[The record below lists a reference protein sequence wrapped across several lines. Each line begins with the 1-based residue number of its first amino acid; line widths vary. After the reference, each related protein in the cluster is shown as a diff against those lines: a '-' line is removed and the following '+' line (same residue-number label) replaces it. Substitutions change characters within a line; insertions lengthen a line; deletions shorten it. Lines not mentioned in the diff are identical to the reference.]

1 MRAPVPAVTRRGSRR
16 RGSRGRRPRP
26 ARPKISHRLHMNWVT
41 ARVRALVPIEVD
53 ARGRGGGRNRGRN
66 RASHR
71 LDELLGADVTVIVTV
86 MGRRCPN
93 RRRRRA
99 RSRGAVPAAELPARA
114 NAATSDAR
122 RVCETGMG
130 DGRVH
135 RRARVQSPRGG
146 RRSHPGS
153 GGGGTAEPRPKRR
166 IAVVV
171 VVVTVVTVVAAFVV
185 RHSVLLV
192 LLLLVV
198 VVPPA
203 SSRGGNPPAGVFRL
217 FTFFGSIFPRRVPVV
232 DAEPARPGIERGS
245 VQHARRRP
253 GAPVPAPRGRRRG
266 PPRVDCPLEGYL
278 LESAP
283 PSFTNRRRAAASR
296 RRRLLDVASQPPVA
310 SDPPAVAVVFR
321 LVGCGARGGRA
332 PARAR
337 RRARSRSF
345 GGVPP
350 GPPAGVSVVEFP
362 SSRPRRERLARR
374 RRRRRRRAR
383 ARIDPAA
390 VVVVQ
395 VPRRRRSPS
404 RGSRDSVPSVLLAPG
419 RCSGRCHG
427 ELPEG

>member
-1 MRAPVPAVTRRGSRR
+1 MPQPASSARSEPRSGTRRRTPGSSERRRLRRAPRLRDGDGRWARPSPCSRPVPSRR
-16 RGSRGRRPRP
+16 TAFAPGIWRWRDRG
-26 ARPKISHRLHMNWVT
+26 AETET
-41 ARVRALVPIEVD
+41 A
-53 ARGRGGGRNRGRN
+53 
-66 RASHR
+66 H
-71 LDELLGADVTVIVTV
+71 
-86 MGRRCPN
+86 
-93 RRRRRA
+93 RRRRRRNA
-99 RSRGAVPAAELPARA
+99 R
-114 NAATSDAR
+114 
-122 RVCETGMG
+122 
-130 DGRVH
+130 
-135 RRARVQSPRGG
+135 
-146 RRSHPGS
+146 
-153 GGGGTAEPRPKRR
+153 
-166 IAVVV
+166 
-171 VVVTVVTVVAAFVV
+171 VTVVAAFVV

-321 LVGCGARGGRA
+321 LVGCCARGGRA

-362 SSRPRRERLARR
+362 SIRPRRERLARR

-419 RCSGRCHG
+419 RCSGRRHG